1 MAICNMKPV
10 AGQFTTNVSV
20 PNLILSLRPCL
31 EKIPQLYPTWHQK
44 RNMFVSCSRK
54 RSGFFLWTSTYIHIQ
69 IFIYNIWV
77 HNMTDKAKNCQTI
90 LEVIFPRFHSFTTS
104 FPNIRA
110 ETRRNLCRFFVLQDT
125 NEIQSSRKTLRFSN
139 GNS

>member
-31 EKIPQLYPTWHQK
+31 EKNPATLPHLASKKEYVRFMLQEKEWLLSVDVY
-44 RNMFVSCSRK
+44 V
-54 RSGFFLWTSTYIHIQ
+54 Y

-77 HNMTDKAKNCQTI
+77 HNMIDKAKNCQTI
-90 LEVIFPRFHSFTTS
+90 LEVIFPAFHSFTTS
-104 FPNIRA
+104 FLYP
-110 ETRRNLCRFFVLQDT
+110 
-125 NEIQSSRKTLRFSN
+125 
-139 GNS
+139 